1 MRRYWLVNP
10 RSEGSGTDSS
20 VIEEQKQGKYVQ
32 MGWSEEDCPKFYQQ
46 IEAGDIIVVTHGS
59 HKNSEVEFVGIAAG
73 EVDSDNQKW
82 NLSEVYCDPQTV
94 NAVQSAIREN
104 ASMLKGGNSN
114 NPWGPTRSII
124 EIVPDNDGAKAV
136 IAALD
141 KIC

>member
-1 MRRYWLVNP
+1 MRRYWLVNS

-32 MGWSEEDCPKFYQQ
+32 MGWSKEDCPKFYQQ

-59 HKNSEVEFVGIAAG
+59 HKNSEVEFVG
-73 EVDSDNQKW
+73 
-82 NLSEVYCDPQTV
+82 
-94 NAVQSAIREN
+94 QSAIREN
-104 ASMLKGGNSN
+104 ASMLKGGNSS